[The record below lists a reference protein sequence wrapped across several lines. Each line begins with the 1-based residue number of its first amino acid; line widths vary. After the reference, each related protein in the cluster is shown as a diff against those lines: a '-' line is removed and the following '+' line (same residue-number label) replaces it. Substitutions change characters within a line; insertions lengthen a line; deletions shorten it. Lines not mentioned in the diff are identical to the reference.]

1 MNNSK
6 DDKMEKSFVVCIK
19 FTKNAFNILSM
30 VGSEKKYNTNHYFDF
45 SEFEYN
51 LQKVV
56 KHFLDKIS
64 SNQNIIATI
73 AAINL
78 PTNSIE
84 QLKLLNNY
92 IGD

>member
-6 DDKMEKSFVVCIK
+6 DDKMEKSFVVCMK
-19 FTKNAFNILSM
+19 FTKNAFNILNI
-30 VGSEKKYNTNHYFDF
+30 SEKKYDTNHYFDF